1 VCSYLK
7 WKGKEHAI
15 PPFLSFLK
23 GVTSLQK
30 VETNILDFE
39 EAKSIQ
45 SQHSFSGSMWDDI
58 IIAAQM
64 KRLNVKEIY
73 SNDKDFD
80 KMRWIERI
88 F

>member
-1 VCSYLK
+1 M
-7 WKGKEHAI
+7 
-15 PPFLSFLK
+15 
-23 GVTSLQK
+23 QK